1 MTQSHSPPE
10 VQLQRLILRDNSS
23 ETDASARLNSQLSIT
38 KKLGYADIV
47 IDNSGTR
54 AQLDNQ
60 AAAFVEKTN
69 KSAGGV
75 RWLLNWLVPPAGV
88 VSALW
93 TLMSRNWFSRL

>member
-1 MTQSHSPPE
+1 MTQSYSPPE
-10 VQLQRLILRDNSS
+10 IQLQRLMLRDNSS
-23 ETDASARLNSQLSIT
+23 EKDASARLNSQLPIT
-38 KKLGYADIV
+38 KKIEYADIIV
-47 IDNSGTR
+47 DNSGTR

-69 KSAGGV
+69 RSAGGA

-93 TLMSRNWFSRL
+93 TLMSRNWSSRL

>member
-10 VQLQRLILRDNSS
+10 IQLQRLILRDSSS
-23 ETDASARLNSQLSIT
+23 ETDASARLSSQLPIT
-38 KKLGYADIV
+38 KKLEYADIV

-54 AQLDNQ
+54 EQLDNQ
-60 AAAFVEKTN
+60 AAALVEKTN

-93 TLMSRNWFSRL
+93 TLMSRNWFFRL